1 MTTKKGGHAVPMQ
14 TRPVA
19 LTEEQK
25 KAKIVQF
32 LAQKREGFAITILQG
47 LCTNIGK
54 DATNFHAKM
63 MVDLSVEM
71 ADQLLEKLYPLPKAE
86 EAE

>member
-14 TRPVA
+14 PMA

-25 KAKIVQF
+25 AQKIMQF

-47 LCTNIGK
+47 LCSKVDPANEVDEK
-54 DATNFHAKM
+54 LLVDKATR
-63 MVDLSVEM
+63 M
-71 ADQLLEKLYPLPKAE
+71 ADQLLEKLYPMPKKEEDKAE
-86 EAE
+86 

>member
-1 MTTKKGGHAVPMQ
+1 MQPM
-14 TRPVA
+14 A

-25 KAKIVQF
+25 AQKIMQF

-47 LCTNIGK
+47 LCTNMGK
-54 DATNFHAKM
+54 EATNVHAKM

-71 ADQLLEKLYPLPKAE
+71 ADHLLEKLYPMPKGTPAE
-86 EAE
+86 GVKE